1 MSAEPLRLHPADLEE
16 LADAIADR
24 LASRLIG
31 LPNRGEL
38 LTAAEVAQRFGVD
51 RGWVYEH
58 ADELGGMR
66 LGDGPRGRLRF
77 DAAAL
82 DEAVTTRQG
91 GKTSD
96 APEPAPRRGSHRRP
110 RRTTGAAT
118 PLLPIRGADV

>member
-24 LASRLIG
+24 LASRLTG
-31 LPNRGEL
+31 LPKRGEL

-77 DAAAL
+77 DPAAL
-82 DEAVTTRQG
+82 DEAVTARQG
-91 GKTSD
+91 GRASD
-96 APEPAPRRGSHRRP
+96 GPEPAPRRASRRRVRP
-110 RRTTGAAT
+110 TVSGGV